1 MLPDRMRSCVWTA
14 AALAAALSVTMPRAD
29 AAEPDEL
36 FYKGKTI
43 NFYIGFAGGG
53 SYDFYAR
60 LIARFIG
67 KYIPGNPTVVPQTM
81 TGAGSFQLANY
92 LFASAPKD
100 GTALGTVTQTVALE
114 EALHSPGVRYKAAE
128 FNWIGRATAI
138 LEIALAGKDAKAKTI
153 AAARQYET
161 PVAGTGSGSPSEGYP
176 RLMNALTGTKFKII
190 SGYPGSTQAMK
201 ALEAGEVDGA
211 FSSWNTL
218 KRTRQE
224 GLRNHELTIL
234 YQCALERHPDLADI
248 PTDVELAATD
258 EARQVLA
265 FYTSSAAVGRS
276 IVAPPGIPPER
287 VNVLRRAFD
296 ATIRDPEFLGEIERA
311 QQEFQPASGEEL
323 QQIIQDTA
331 GVPHAIVERTEAIL
345 RSK

>member
-1 MLPDRMRSCVWTA
+1 MRPDIHHRIRTA
-14 AALAAALSVTMPRAD
+14 AALAGALLAFPPRAD
-29 AAEPDEL
+29 AAEPADM
-36 FYKGKTI
+36 FFKGKTI

-53 SYDFYAR
+53 SYDYYAR
-60 LIARFIG
+60 LVARFIG
-67 KYIPGNPTVVPQTM
+67 KHIPGNPTVVPQTM
-81 TGAGSFQLANY
+81 TGAGSFQLANF

-100 GTALGTVTQTVALE
+100 GTAMGTVTQTVALE

-128 FNWIGRATAI
+128 FTWIGRATAI
-138 LEIALAGKDAKAKTI
+138 LEIALTGKDAKAKTM

-176 RLMNALTGTKFKII
+176 RLMNALAGTKFKII
-190 SGYPGSTQAMK
+190 SGYPGSTQALK

-211 FSSWNTL
+211 FTSWNTL
-218 KRTRQE
+218 KRTRQD
-224 GLRNHELTIL
+224 GLRDHVLNIL
-234 YQCALERHPDLADI
+234 YQCALERHPDLADV
-248 PTDVELAATD
+248 PTDVEVAGTP
-258 EARQVLA
+258 EARQILA

-276 IVAPPGIPPER
+276 IVAPPGIPSDR

-296 ATIRDPEFLGEIERA
+296 ATIKDAELLADIERA

-323 QQIIQDTA
+323 QQIIRDTA
-331 GVPHAIVERTEAIL
+331 SVPRTIVEQTEAIL